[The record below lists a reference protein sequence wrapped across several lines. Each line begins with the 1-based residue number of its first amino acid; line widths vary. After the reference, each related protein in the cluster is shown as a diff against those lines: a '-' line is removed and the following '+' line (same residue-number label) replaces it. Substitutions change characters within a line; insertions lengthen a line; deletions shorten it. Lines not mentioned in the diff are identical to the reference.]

1 MSVLPLRGGR
11 VVERFD
17 HGQSEDSRSAPKCA
31 QLFLVTDATDCIRS
45 EFANTGSV
53 KYIAKLLHAMSRAA
67 YFITAVV
74 LGVVA
79 VFWWFTKW
87 LLTVS
92 YAMEKDSAPGGAD
105 VSGVLVVWGIIF
117 IGILI
122 CLLWCLARAFSPVRR
137 DSASLPTQASQPQQS
152 PSLATPDEKLAH
164 LVKKP

>member
-11 VVERFD
+11 VVERFV

-31 QLFLVTDATDCIRS
+31 QLFFVTDATDCIRS

-105 VSGVLVVWGIIF
+105 VSGVLVVWGKA
-117 IGILI
+117 
-122 CLLWCLARAFSPVRR
+122 LAKSHIASQHEATKHGCWQRR
-137 DSASLPTQASQPQQS
+137 IVHSFRVCAGAAQASGWAPG
-152 PSLATPDEKLAH
+152 
-164 LVKKP
+164 